1 MRILLSVVVLF
12 VSCLSYAQELLYVT
26 GRVCDASGNPLP
38 SVIVR
43 RMAAPQFRMSGFTRT
58 DTNGDF
64 EIRAAAGDSLVFSM
78 LGFGQQRVM
87 VGSANSRLKV
97 VMEDKSIALKEVAVK
112 ADRVRMHGDT
122 ISYTLGS
129 YAKKGDSSLGDV
141 LKRIPGFDVNSS
153 TGQISYEGRPIS
165 NFYIEGMDML
175 GGKYGVA
182 TNSLPQKDIA
192 SVDVMK
198 HHHAIRVLDSFTF
211 SDDNAVNIR
220 MKESARQHWLSTWQE
235 EAGAESGEGLL
246 WKTDNMA
253 MRVKSDWQTMI
264 TLKANNTGDD
274 VKRESDLLQELT
286 ESSVPLSQYIQIEKP
301 SLPNLPTNRT
311 LFNRSVAAN
320 VSFLKPLTESSQ
332 LTLQVYYNHDRIES
346 EGDTRQI
353 FYDTDSVTREVKNSR
368 LFHETTDHLYAM
380 AKYEKNSENCYLK
393 NELTGDFTWDRQ
405 QMTEEG
411 TDPHSQQARLPVTV
425 VKDNVYVIRRY
436 GNRLISFRS
445 NNKLETAPQRLQAD
459 DVLSQRVSQSSLSTD
474 TYASGAFK
482 LGGFTLSA
490 KAGATAATRKLQSS
504 AAPVAGTEDIS
515 FANDT
520 RFSFVRLYADPSLE
534 FRNTEVSIQLG
545 APVSLQTSL
554 YAHAGS
560 NTQVYVS
567 PSLQL
572 RWFVTTRYETSLRA
586 EIKKEDMDYN
596 HFFSG
601 AIWQDY
607 RYITLGYEGY
617 RLAGVRTVAWGNR
630 YNDAL
635 HSIHLFATLG
645 YSHSTHPYTSA
656 YQYVG
661 DFILRSFSSHETE
674 ADSWTGNV
682 LLQKGLPIADMKLTL
697 QTNYVWNKYQIVHDA
712 MTMPATSR
720 QWTTNASVSMSPW
733 KDATV
738 RYTLMHRLNGIE
750 VRQLSNKST
759 VSNWANIL
767 NLTAPITDRWQLL
780 ASCEYDD
787 NRLSSNYHKDSFFTD
802 IKVRYIS
809 KHLELSL
816 SANNVFNSR
825 TYTAN
830 VSNDLYLLTTE
841 NRIRGRA
848 ILLGVVIKP

>member
-1 MRILLSVVVLF
+1 M
-12 VSCLSYAQELLYVT
+12 
-26 GRVCDASGNPLP
+26 
-38 SVIVR
+38 
-43 RMAAPQFRMSGFTRT
+43 
-58 DTNGDF
+58 
-64 EIRAAAGDSLVFSM
+64 
-78 LGFGQQRVM
+78 
-87 VGSANSRLKV
+87 
-97 VMEDKSIALKEVAVK
+97 
-112 ADRVRMHGDT
+112 
-122 ISYTLGS
+122 
-129 YAKKGDSSLGDV
+129 
-141 LKRIPGFDVNSS
+141 
-153 TGQISYEGRPIS
+153 
-165 NFYIEGMDML
+165 
-175 GGKYGVA
+175 
-182 TNSLPQKDIA
+182 
-192 SVDVMK
+192 
-198 HHHAIRVLDSFTF
+198 
-211 SDDNAVNIR
+211 
-220 MKESARQHWLSTWQE
+220 
-235 EAGAESGEGLL
+235 
-246 WKTDNMA
+246 
-253 MRVKSDWQTMI
+253 
-264 TLKANNTGDD
+264 
-274 VKRESDLLQELT
+274 
-286 ESSVPLSQYIQIEKP
+286 
-301 SLPNLPTNRT
+301 
-311 LFNRSVAAN
+311 
-320 VSFLKPLTESSQ
+320 
-332 LTLQVYYNHDRIES
+332 
-346 EGDTRQI
+346 
-353 FYDTDSVTREVKNSR
+353 
-368 LFHETTDHLYAM
+368 
-380 AKYEKNSENCYLK
+380 
-393 NELTGDFTWDRQ
+393 
-405 QMTEEG
+405 
-411 TDPHSQQARLPVTV
+411 
-425 VKDNVYVIRRY
+425 
-436 GNRLISFRS
+436 
-445 NNKLETAPQRLQAD
+445 
-459 DVLSQRVSQSSLSTD
+459 
-474 TYASGAFK
+474 
-482 LGGFTLSA
+482 
-490 KAGATAATRKLQSS
+490 
-504 AAPVAGTEDIS
+504 
-515 FANDT
+515 
-520 RFSFVRLYADPSLE
+520 
-534 FRNTEVSIQLG
+534 
-545 APVSLQTSL
+545 SLQTSL

-635 HSIHLFATLG
+635 HSIHLFTTLG

-720 QWTTNASVSMSPW
+720 QWTTNASVSVSPW